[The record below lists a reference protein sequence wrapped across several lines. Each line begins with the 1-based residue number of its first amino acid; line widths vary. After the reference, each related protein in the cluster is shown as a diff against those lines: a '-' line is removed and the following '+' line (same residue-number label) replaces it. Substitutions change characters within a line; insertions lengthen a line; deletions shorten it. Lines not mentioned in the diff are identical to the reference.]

1 MSILTSILNDAQT
14 IASLASNPTTQK
26 IESYIPTI
34 ILVLVTKQV
43 SFEADGYLITAKEN
57 GVPAAF
63 TLSAA
68 VLALENILA
77 GKVGMF
83 VCGVVEID
91 IVKAVSPVP
100 A

>member
-1 MSILTSILNDAQT
+1 MSILTSILTDAQLLE
-14 IASLASNPTTQK
+14 SLATNPTAKK

-34 ILVLVTKQV
+34 IIVLATKQV
-43 SFEADGYLITAKEN
+43 TFEVDGYLITAKQN
-57 GVPAAF
+57 GAPASF

-77 GKVGMF
+77 GKTGTF
-83 VCGVVEID
+83 VCGVIELD
-91 IVKAVSPVP
+91 IVKAPTPVP